1 MRTCRWPHP
10 FGELLLVRQF
20 GLRFG
25 FRASGPALGP
35 RPERLRTSGPVL
47 AAPAFQGCDARDRV
61 LRHDL
66 RLGQTVLDVVARRG
80 DLRLPVVASAAAA
93 KGQPYLLEIDPK
105 TDTTEIVYRSAA
117 MTTGLKKGYTAGIR
131 GLTVVNNQL
140 IASMITDNGATI
152 VASSNPSAGQDS
164 FATIA
169 TQTEGLYNYPAC
181 AVTDGVFGGCVWDM
195 VGFKGNLYVTMVTGT
210 AKNNKQSFALV
221 RGTQDKETGKW
232 TFKPLVGDPADGA
245 KYEWGFGAS
254 RSGAANMVVY
264 KGHLYIGGYNDPM
277 NALEKAMQMDFSD
290 LYKDL
295 ESPVNLWRM
304 DVDEDGNENFEMLAG
319 EANNKYFGDSKGT
332 IDGNTMLSGLGDSD
346 EQSRHL
352 NQYVWRM
359 QSYNGKLYVGTFDIS
374 DLAYPATQFANGDIL
389 KRTPEEWKKQ
399 IEYIKIFFDSLKKN
413 DQNGTSGTTDTD
425 SQEATEPSESDSQE
439 ATKPGDNNDI
449 MPLSEGDETSE
460 NNQAAQAVEEAG
472 KIDEVAADVATM
484 QQQLEDMG
492 ADLSSK
498 QTDVAPLTALPH
510 SLPKPTHSMIVIS
523 SSHPCSACSTCITRT
538 SSICRIP
545 SPMSSTS
552 GLPKRIWKTSPTSWA
567 CSVICIT
574 PTMRLVAST

>member
-1 MRTCRWPHP
+1 MWAPAIPMGSTLKYMANTMGAKYASIKAALDVA
-10 FGELLLVRQF
+10 FNGELFLDNGENHSLLLKINVKT
-20 GLRFG
+20 GEVKIIVNAIG
-25 FRASGPALGP
+25 GEHAVNGYRAAV
-35 RPERLRTSGPVL
+35 E
-47 AAPAFQGCDARDRV
+47 F
-61 LRHDL
+61 HDKL
-66 RLGQTVLDVVARRG
+66 YF
-80 DLRLPVVASAAAA
+80 AAAA
-93 KGQPYLLEIDPK
+93 KGQPYLLEVDPNSG
-105 TDTTEIVYRSAA
+105 DATEIVYRSAA

-195 VGFKGNLYVTMVTGT
+195 IGFKGNLYVTMVTGT

-232 TFKPLVGDPADGA
+232 TFQPLVGDPADGA

-389 KRTPEEWKKQ
+389 KRTPEE
-399 IEYIKIFFDSLKKN
+399 
-413 DQNGTSGTTDTD
+413 
-425 SQEATEPSESDSQE
+425 
-439 ATKPGDNNDI
+439 
-449 MPLSEGDETSE
+449 
-460 NNQAAQAVEEAG
+460 
-472 KIDEVAADVATM
+472 
-484 QQQLEDMG
+484 
-492 ADLSSK
+492 
-498 QTDVAPLTALPH
+498 
-510 SLPKPTHSMIVIS
+510 
-523 SSHPCSACSTCITRT
+523 
-538 SSICRIP
+538 
-545 SPMSSTS
+545 
-552 GLPKRIWKTSPTSWA
+552 
-567 CSVICIT
+567 
-574 PTMRLVAST
+574 